1 MTSAG
6 RYAIG
11 DLARLAGVSRRT
23 VRYYVQENL
32 IPPPLGVG
40 RGDHY
45 GPEHLE
51 RILRVK
57 AMQEAGKTLDEIR
70 QADAPQAQSKRR
82 AAENRERPAGHP
94 TWRASVPDEAQRMSP
109 ERSIWR
115 RLTLAP
121 GVELQIAGNVRL
133 PSPGRLEELAEWCRQ
148 HLVSTTDPKDEAND
162 A

>member
-1 MTSAG
+1 MTSAA

-40 RGDHY
+40 RGNHY
-45 GPEHLE
+45 SAEHLD

-57 AMQEAGKTLDEIR
+57 AMQEAGKSLDEIR
-70 QADAPQAQSKRR
+70 DPRGR
-82 AAENRERPAGHP
+82 GYRHAALLPRPASDPIPEG
-94 TWRASVPDEAQRMSP
+94 AAAP

-133 PSPGRLEELAEWCRQ
+133 PSPGRLQELAAWCRQ
-148 HLVSTTDPKDEAND
+148 HLISTTDPEDEGND

>member
-1 MTSAG
+1 MSAA

-40 RGDHY
+40 RGNHY
-45 GPEHLE
+45 SAEHLDQ
-51 RILRVK
+51 ILRVK
-57 AMQEAGKTLDEIR
+57 AMQEAGKRLDQIR
-70 QADAPQAQSKRR
+70 DPRGPGFRHPPPLKS
-82 AAENRERPAGHP
+82 RPAS
-94 TWRASVPDEAQRMSP
+94 ARMPEGAAAP

-121 GVELQIAGNVRL
+121 GVELQIAGSVRL
-133 PSPGRLEELAEWCRQ
+133 PPPGRLQELAAWCRL
-148 HLVSTTDPKDEAND
+148 HLISTTDPEDEGND